1 MFMDERARN
10 DVHKCLLFILQD
22 INRICRK
29 YDIKYTLGY
38 GTESGD
44 VRHKGFIPWDDD
56 ADLCMTRKEYNKFCK
71 VVKDE
76 LNELLEFSAPKKKF
90 YGDLP
95 KVFLK
100 NAFMA
105 CESLDCSN
113 WFIYENIRVDIM
125 IVDVFSKVDYY
136 RFRFLDTVC
145 SWGERKTAVISSFF
159 GYLSIPL
166 VVFTAKI
173 LPLQKLERKTQR
185 FVDEIL
191 RKSCKTLEEFPES
204 TGRVSARNSVWAERT
219 RLPASFFEDVELVDF
234 ENIKLA
240 ISKHY
245 HPILTQIYGDY
256 MTPPPDRQNVN
267 LAVWEERQNSRL
279 GHGSVFVKI
288 TPSIQKKMDEFW
300 DLVHQKE

>member
-1 MFMDERARN
+1 MDERARN

-38 GTESGD
+38 GTLIGA

-173 LPLQKLERKTQR
+173 LPLQKLERLNVSSMRSSGKVVKRWKSFRNRQDGFPQGILSGRKGPAFRPVFSKMLSLSILKTSNCQ
-185 FVDEIL
+185 
-191 RKSCKTLEEFPES
+191 SQS
-204 TGRVSARNSVWAERT
+204 TT
-219 RLPASFFEDVELVDF
+219 IPF
-234 ENIKLA
+234 
-240 ISKHY
+240 
-245 HPILTQIYGDY
+245 
-256 MTPPPDRQNVN
+256 
-267 LAVWEERQNSRL
+267 
-279 GHGSVFVKI
+279 
-288 TPSIQKKMDEFW
+288 
-300 DLVHQKE
+300 

>member
-1 MFMDERARN
+1 MDERTRN

-38 GTESGD
+38 GTLIGA

-95 KVFLK
+95 KIFLK
-100 NAFMA
+100 DAFMA

-136 RFRFLDTVC
+136 CFRFLDTVC

-204 TGRVSARNSVWAERT
+204 TGRVSARDSVWAERT
-219 RLPASFFEDVELVDF
+219 RLPASFFE
-234 ENIKLA
+234 
-240 ISKHY
+240 H
-245 HPILTQIYGDY
+245 QIG
-256 MTPPPDRQNVN
+256 N
-267 LAVWEERQNSRL
+267 LKALPSHSDADLRRLYDTAAGSAECESGRL
-279 GHGSVFVKI
+279 GGAS
-288 TPSIQKKMDEFW
+288 EFPVGTRQRICQNHP
-300 DLVHQKE
+300 VHTEEDG